1 MPGGALMSGG
11 VEMLCTQRVPRSKA
25 PEATGG
31 GTAVTGSIDQL
42 NLW

>member
-31 GTAVTGSIDQL
+31 AQQSLVQSIS
-42 NLW
+42 